1 MPPKPPVKPTI
12 PPKPVPTKPPAKPVA
27 KSKPVA
33 KKPPVKPAVKPVA
46 PKPKLVQAK
55 KPGLFSNINEKLAL
69 LTTIPL
75 AEKLFF
81 INHLRVLVHAGLSI
95 SDSMG
100 TLAEQTENKR
110 FSKILKEIKV
120 GIEKGEKLSTNLA
133 KHPRVFPR
141 IFVSMIE
148 AGEMSGTLEKNL
160 EQLALQMKKEHNLR
174 SKIKG
179 ALTYPVVI
187 LVATAGIV
195 TAMIVY
201 IIPRMISIF
210 EEMEAELPLATKILI
225 TVNKFILEHSI
236 IVVIGLVVII
246 ILFIVAIRRPTGKHI
261 LHKFFLTTPILGP
274 VARKVNLARFARTLS
289 SLLKTDIPVVKSF
302 ETTADI
308 LGNVHYK
315 KIVVEAAEKLKKG
328 VLIAESLSKNK
339 KLFPPLVIQMI
350 SIGEKS
356 GNLDVLLE
364 DLAVFYEEQ
373 VDDTVKSLSS
383 IIEPL
388 LILFLGLIV
397 GGIAVAII
405 SPIYSLSQQ
414 V

>member
-1 MPPKPPVKPTI
+1 MPKPI
-12 PPKPVPTKPPAKPVA
+12 PKKQIVVPKTPAPAPQKI
-27 KSKPVA
+27 
-33 KKPPVKPAVKPVA
+33 KKH
-46 PKPKLVQAK
+46 
-55 KPGLFSNINEKLAL
+55 GLFFRINQKLST

-75 AEKLFF
+75 SEKLFF
-81 INHLRVLVHAGLSI
+81 IDHLRVLVHAGLSL
-95 SDSMG
+95 SDSVG
-100 TLAEQTENKR
+100 TLAEQSENKR
-110 FSKILKEIKV
+110 FKKILSEIKV
-120 GIEKGEKLSTNLA
+120 GIEKGEKLSVNLA
-133 KHPRVFPR
+133 KHKRVFPK
-141 IFVSMIE
+141 IFVSMIS

-174 SKIKG
+174 SKVRS

-187 LVATAGIV
+187 IIATVGIL
-195 TAMIVY
+195 TAMVVF

-210 EEMEAELPLATKILI
+210 EEMGAELPLMTRILI
-225 TVNKFILEHSI
+225 AANKFILEHY
-236 IVVIGLVVII
+236 II
-246 ILFIVAIRRPTGKHI
+246 ILAAILIIIIAFISILRTPKGKSIVHLLI
-261 LHKFFLTTPILGP
+261 LKAPILGP
-274 VARKVNLARFARTLS
+274 ISRKVNLARFSRTLS
-289 SLLKTDIPVVKSF
+289 SLLKTDIPVVQSF

-308 LGNVHYK
+308 VGNVHYK
-315 KIVVEAAEKLKKG
+315 KIVFEAAGKLKKG
-328 VLIAESLSKNK
+328 VLIAESLQESA

-388 LILFLGLIV
+388 LILFLGLII

-414 V
+414 I